1 MSDQTIIRA
10 AAAADAASVE
20 SSAENAILRAA
31 LAEAQRRIEEL
42 EGQGEGDRLTGLANA
57 RRFAAAVERV
67 AGLAQRH
74 RTQAAIVLIDL
85 RGLGAINDAHGR
97 LAGDSA
103 LVHVGRLLS
112 GLIRTTD
119 LLARTGG
126 SEFGLLLDHLDA
138 DSAIDTAERLAHCI
152 AASPLD
158 LGHAKVPLRAAAA
171 SAAILP
177 GDAAPEIMMRAAR
190 NLAHARA
197 EG

>member
-1 MSDQTIIRA
+1 MSDQTIINA
-10 AAAADAASVE
+10 AAFDAGA
-20 SSAENAILRAA
+20 SAENVILRAA

-42 EGQGEGDRLTGLANA
+42 EGQGESDALTGLANG

-85 RGLGAINDAHGR
+85 RGMAALNDSHGR
-97 LAGDSA
+97 IAGDSA
-103 LVHVGRLLS
+103 LVHVARLLS

-138 DSAIDTAERLAHCI
+138 DSAIDTAERLARCI
-152 AASPLD
+152 AANPLD
-158 LGHAKVPLRAAAA
+158 LGHTSVKLEAAAA

-190 NLAHARA
+190 NLAQART
-197 EG
+197 EL

>member
-1 MSDQTIIRA
+1 MSDQTIINA
-10 AAAADAASVE
+10 AAFDAGA
-20 SSAENAILRAA
+20 SAENAILRAA

-42 EGQGEGDRLTGLANA
+42 EGQGESDALTGLANG

-74 RTQAAIVLIDL
+74 RSQAAIVLIDL
-85 RGLGAINDAHGR
+85 RGIDALNEAHGR

-103 LVHVGRLLS
+103 LVHVARLLS

-138 DSAIDTAERLAHCI
+138 DSAIDTAERLARCI
-152 AASPLD
+152 AANPLD
-158 LGHAKVPLRAAAA
+158 LGRTKVKLEAAAA

-190 NLAHARA
+190 NLAQART
-197 EG
+197 EL

>member
-1 MSDQTIIRA
+1 
-10 AAAADAASVE
+10 
-20 SSAENAILRAA
+20 

-42 EGQGEGDRLTGLANA
+42 EGQGESDALTGLANG

-85 RGLGAINDAHGR
+85 RGMAGLNDAHGR
-97 LAGDSA
+97 IAGDSA
-103 LVHVGRLLS
+103 LVHVARLLA

-138 DSAIDTAERLAHCI
+138 DSAIDTAERLARCI
-152 AASPLD
+152 AANPLD
-158 LGHAKVPLRAAAA
+158 LGHTEVKLQAAAA

-190 NLAHARA
+190 NLAQART
-197 EG
+197 EL

>member
-1 MSDQTIIRA
+1 MSDQTIINA
-10 AAAADAASVE
+10 AAFDAGA
-20 SSAENAILRAA
+20 SAENAILRAA

-42 EGQGEGDRLTGLANA
+42 EGQGESDALSGLANG

-74 RTQAAIVLIDL
+74 RSQAAIVLIDL
-85 RGLGAINDAHGR
+85 RGIDALNEAHGR

-103 LVHVGRLLS
+103 LVHVARLLS

-138 DSAIDTAERLAHCI
+138 DSAIDTAERLARCI
-152 AASPLD
+152 AANPLD
-158 LGHAKVPLRAAAA
+158 LGHTKVKLEAAAA

-190 NLAHARA
+190 NLAQART
-197 EG
+197 EL